1 MNRSRK
7 LAKRNKD
14 MRQPLSVQVPG
25 FKKTVD
31 QAYNQLAAAFKK
43 KWEDDETLND
53 GDIESFDEDQ
63 DYID

>member
-1 MNRSRK
+1 
-7 LAKRNKD
+7 
-14 MRQPLSVQVPG
+14 MRQPLSAQVPG

-31 QAYNQLAAAFKK
+31 QAYNQLAAAFEK
-43 KWEDDETLND
+43 KWAQNDETLND

>member
-1 MNRSRK
+1 
-7 LAKRNKD
+7 
-14 MRQPLSVQVPG
+14 MRQPLSAQVPG

-31 QAYNQLAAAFKK
+31 QAYNQLAAAFEK
-43 KWEDDETLND
+43 KWAQNDDDETLND